1 MRYLSFADPELSRY
15 PVALLVPSIRKD
27 DIRKHYIDPYPI
39 NENDVL
45 VVETFKAVGKKKPS
59 AGEIKEWFEQEL
71 APTLADLKTEYL
83 LVADANYFKVLA
95 KTAKVEAHLGYVMDC
110 ALGDFKII
118 YVPNYQAVIYD
129 PENVTTKIKAG
140 MEALI
145 KYRTGLYTAP
155 GSMVIKFAAYPQT
168 DMGIEQWL
176 RKLLEDGKPLTADIE
191 GFGLKHYESGVGTI
205 SFAWN
210 QGEGIAFPIDYQP
223 VNQDSQYEKD
233 ENGFYGNPVAHH
245 HRRKLLRD
253 FFITARE
260 MGITIKWHNIGFDVY
275 ILIYQLFMEHLLDQ
289 EGLLYGMEILLGDV
303 GEWDCTKL
311 ITYLATNT
319 CAGNSLK
326 LKDQAQEF
334 AGNYAQDEIKDI
346 RKIPLPELLKYNL
359 VDSLSTW
366 YVFDKHW
373 PTLIQDNQ
381 LPVYRELFQPA
392 MVDIIQM
399 QLTGM
404 PVNMKQVLKVETL
417 LNAIESAAL
426 DTLNNSKVINHYNTV
441 LRHKHVAKRND
452 ALKKKQITFN
462 DDETQ
467 AVEFNPN
474 SNPQLQEL
482 LFEILE
488 LPVLALTDGKQPA
501 ADGDTLK
508 NLKNHTKDPD
518 TLEFLQG
525 LIDYKAVN
533 KIITDFIPS
542 LKNSQLGPDG
552 WHYLFGNFNLGGTK
566 SGRLSCV
573 APWTKIETDR
583 GSVPIT
589 NIRIGDLVWTHKRRW
604 KPVTALIRKPIEEMV
619 DIQFCTGH
627 VLSCTT
633 AHRLNVPG
641 RGWMSVQEIIDE
653 RIEEVDAE
661 PSQYNQ
667 GFGSVSNYRNDD
679 GTNNRQIANH
689 PTQCQPSNSYS
700 PTQRR
705 TESPTGSQVFH
716 IQDRGQEPNEGKNE
730 RSSSQLHWGMR
741 GWLWVSDHLKGWKE
755 TIRSSSNDGRRSWS
769 QRASRVLGR
778 SSHRREQTAQRI
790 GQLCSGNTSGTSE
803 NSLTDDHV
811 QYGKIKEIN
820 YRSATQVWDIS
831 VADDES
837 YWAEGCFNHNSSG
850 PNLQNLPANVV
861 MAISLA
867 IMAIHGEL
875 LAPYVKKGML
885 SLGKLIKS
893 CFEAP
898 PGWIFA
904 GLDFDSLEDR
914 ISALTTKDPNKL
926 KVYTD
931 GFDGHCLRA
940 YTYWPE
946 KMPDIDP
953 SSVNSINSI
962 AKLYPED
969 RNDSKAPTFA
979 LTYQGT
985 WLTLVR
991 NCGFSDEV
999 AKSIEDRFKDLYKVS
1014 IDWVSDKLNQATKDG
1029 YITIAFG
1036 LRLRTPLLGQV
1047 IRGTKATPAA
1057 AEAEGR
1063 TAGNALGQSWCL
1075 LNSRAGSEFMGK
1087 VRKSE
1092 HRLSIKPCAQIHDAG
1107 YFLMKDCIE
1116 VILYANTHLVTAVQ
1130 WQAHPDIYHPDV
1142 KLGGS
1147 LGLFYPNWTTEI
1159 TIPNGATEED
1169 IMQVIQKHFE
1179 AS

>member
-176 RKLLEDGKPLTADIE
+176 RKLLEDRKPLTADIE

-289 EGLLYGMEILLGDV
+289 EGLLYGMEILLGDA

-452 ALKKKQITFN
+452 ALKKKQITFD

-566 SGRLSCV
+566 SGRLS
-573 APWTKIETDR
+573 
-583 GSVPIT
+583 
-589 NIRIGDLVWTHKRRW
+589 
-604 KPVTALIRKPIEEMV
+604 
-619 DIQFCTGH
+619 
-627 VLSCTT
+627 
-633 AHRLNVPG
+633 
-641 RGWMSVQEIIDE
+641 
-653 RIEEVDAE
+653 
-661 PSQYNQ
+661 
-667 GFGSVSNYRNDD
+667 
-679 GTNNRQIANH
+679 
-689 PTQCQPSNSYS
+689 
-700 PTQRR
+700 
-705 TESPTGSQVFH
+705 
-716 IQDRGQEPNEGKNE
+716 
-730 RSSSQLHWGMR
+730 
-741 GWLWVSDHLKGWKE
+741 
-755 TIRSSSNDGRRSWS
+755 
-769 QRASRVLGR
+769 
-778 SSHRREQTAQRI
+778 
-790 GQLCSGNTSGTSE
+790 
-803 NSLTDDHV
+803 
-811 QYGKIKEIN
+811 
-820 YRSATQVWDIS
+820 
-831 VADDES
+831 
-837 YWAEGCFNHNSSG
+837 SSG

-861 MAISLA
+861 MAISQA

-875 LAPYVKKGML
+875 LSPYVKKGML

-926 KVYTD
+926 RVYTD

-940 YTYWPE
+940 FSYFGDV
-946 KMPDIDP
+946 MSGIDP
-953 SSVNSINSI
+953 DSVVSINSI
-962 AKLYPED
+962 ADKYPAE
-969 RNDSKAPTFA
+969 RQDSKAPTFA

-985 WLTLVR
+985 WSTLVK
-991 NCGFSDEV
+991 NCGFSEDK
-999 AKSIEDRFKDLYKVS
+999 AKTIEAKYHELYSVS
-1014 IDWVSDKLNQATKDG
+1014 DDWVAQKLNQATKDG

-1087 VRKSE
+1087 VRKSK
-1092 HRLSIKPCAQIHDAG
+1092 HRLFIKPCAQIHDAG